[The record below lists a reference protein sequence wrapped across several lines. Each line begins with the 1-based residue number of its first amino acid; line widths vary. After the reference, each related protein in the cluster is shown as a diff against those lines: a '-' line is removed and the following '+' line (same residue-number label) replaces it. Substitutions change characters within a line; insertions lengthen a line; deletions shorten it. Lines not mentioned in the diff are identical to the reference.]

1 MRKLEELVD
10 LKDSAMPLV
19 RQWLAEAARPF
30 EMLPPSARRNDVL
43 IGLQVT
49 TRSPMG
55 AIAYETGGIL
65 VDHGW
70 LRFLGSGHPRLQRDI
85 VGWNANRCVGYL
97 LVADDVIGGFF
108 ALNGGGLGADRGA
121 MYYWAPDTLRWEGL
135 DLGYTDF
142 FCWALSER
150 LAVFYEGLRWSGWET
165 DIQHIGADQCL
176 NFYPPLWTAQG
187 AVASSARR
195 PVNIAEQ
202 YAFNTEVI
210 ANAPNA

>member
-19 RQWLAEAARPF
+19 RQWLAEGTCPF
-30 EMLPPSARRNDVL
+30 EIFPPSARRNDVL

-85 VGWNANRCVGYL
+85 VGWNANRSVGYL
-97 LVADDVIGGFF
+97 LVADDVIGG
-108 ALNGGGLGADRGA
+108 ALLHKSNLRRVTPTPSRGYA
-121 MYYWAPDTLRWEGL
+121 TA
-135 DLGYTDF
+135 
-142 FCWALSER
+142 
-150 LAVFYEGLRWSGWET
+150 AV
-165 DIQHIGADQCL
+165 
-176 NFYPPLWTAQG
+176 
-187 AVASSARR
+187 
-195 PVNIAEQ
+195 
-202 YAFNTEVI
+202 
-210 ANAPNA
+210 